1 MGQLS
6 GLAGIIKGG
15 MAKSD
20 ENEESDFKGA
30 VVANPAR
37 GVGRPRL
44 TQAHGIPPRIQKKQ
58 ITKSK
63 DPAWKAYSLFL
74 KKETHAEMNFILRR
88 LDSGEDMSDLVQRL
102 VENWV
107 NLNR

>member
-20 ENEESDFKGA
+20 ENEASDFKGT
-30 VVANPAR
+30 VASSSPR
-37 GVGRPRL
+37 VSGRPSL
-44 TQAHGIPPRIQKKQ
+44 TKAQEISPRIQNRLV
-58 ITKSK
+58 TKSK
-63 DPAWKAYSLFL
+63 NPAWKAYSLFL
-74 KKETHAEMNFILRR
+74 KKETHSEMNFILRR

-102 VENWV
+102 VEGWV
-107 NLNR
+107 SANR